1 MATSPGLFFWQD
13 KIGRNN
19 PHVVQ
24 FLFKITAA
32 KTITPVP
39 QGTPVLTAFDAI
51 ASQAT
56 IDDFLGTTNEFLVA
70 QFDATAMGTDAFA
83 VICNFGKQADELYA
97 VEAYADDLAAR
108 VDVSIP
114 SVTTLTSSSLTS
126 QCAKGADGNIATR
139 LILTGVDAMTS
150 GLISVRFLF
159 KSK

>member
-32 KTITPVP
+32 KTVSQLP
-39 QGTPVLTAFDAI
+39 QGTPTLTSFDAI
-51 ASQAT
+51 ASQAV
-56 IDDFLGTTNEFLVA
+56 IDDFLGTTNEFLLA

-83 VICNFGKQADELYA
+83 CLVNFGGQADELYG
-97 VEAYADDLAAR
+97 VEAYVDDLTTR
-108 VDVSIP
+108 VEASLA
-114 SVTTLTSSSLTS
+114 SVTTLTSSSLST
-126 QCAKGADGNIATR
+126 QCAKGANGNLAAR
-139 LILTGVDAMTS
+139 LVLTGLDALTS
-150 GLISVRFLF
+150 GIISVRFLF

>member
-32 KTITPVP
+32 KTVSQLP
-39 QGTPVLTAFDAI
+39 QGTPTLTSFDAI
-51 ASQAT
+51 ASQSV

-83 VICNFGKQADELYA
+83 CICNFGGQGDELYG
-97 VEAYADDLAAR
+97 VEAYVDDLTTR
-108 VDVSIP
+108 VEKSLA
-114 SVTTLTSSSLTS
+114 SVTTLTSSSLTN
-126 QCAKGADGNIATR
+126 QCAVGANGNLAVR
-139 LILTGVDAMTS
+139 LVMTGLDALTS
-150 GLISVRFLF
+150 GIISVRFLF